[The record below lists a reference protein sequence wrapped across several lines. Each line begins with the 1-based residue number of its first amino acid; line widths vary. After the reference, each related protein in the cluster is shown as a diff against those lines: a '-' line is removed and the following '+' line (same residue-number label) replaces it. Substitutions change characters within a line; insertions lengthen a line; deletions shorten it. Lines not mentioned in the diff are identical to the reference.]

1 MKSKILKYGLAI
13 TSLLFLFNANGLF
26 SQTNDNSPPSPI
38 IGYQDADHDGFN
50 DLFRDANGDGVNDI
64 SNLPYLHHFKFEDKN
79 KDGLNDLWID
89 RDGDGVN
96 DLMFDLLRKRGI
108 RAETP
113 WVDKDGDGIQDENV
127 KPKYKVDLKE
137 FVLDMD
143 QDGKND
149 ITGIEFFSDN
159 TMGFRYG
166 CIDEDRSKEIPR
178 FRDQDGDGMHDP
190 FANRFMHDMQGYGK
204 GRKYDYFIDKDG
216 DGISDGR
223 GFEKF
228 GKQRKGQGRGRKKM
242 P

>member
-1 MKSKILKYGLAI
+1 MRNRMIKLSLAI
-13 TSLLFLFNANGLF
+13 FILMLPTILLG
-26 SQTNDNSPPSPI
+26 QIDNKSPF

-64 SNLPYLHHFKFEDKN
+64 TSQPYFHHFKFEDQN

-96 DLMFDLLRKRGI
+96 DLMFDLLRKRNV
-108 RAETP
+108 RVETP
-113 WVDKDGDGIQDENV
+113 WIDSDGDGIQDENV
-127 KPKYKVDLKE
+127 KSKYKVDLTE

-143 QDGKND
+143 QNGKND
-149 ITGIEFFSDN
+149 VTGIEFLSDN
-159 TMGFRYG
+159 TMGYRYG
-166 CIDEDRSKEIPR
+166 CIDEDRSKEIPG
-178 FRDQDGDGMHDP
+178 FRDNDSDGMHDP
-190 FANRFMHDMQGYGK
+190 FANRFMNDMKGYGK

-216 DGISDGR
+216 DGIFDGR

-228 GKQRKGQGRGRKKM
+228 GKQKKGHGHGKKKM